1 MSASSR
7 RSKFA
12 VRNPAE
18 SHVSLSDVKQSYTC
32 DQGHNMPTVF
42 CQATRRVIKRVWSR
56 ATESGPSPKART
68 TDLSTRIS
76 GANVIYT
83 PDLATTQG
91 YVLAYDRHK
100 ASEAKTA
107 PACSSA
113 TLCHT
118 RVASWNHV
126 RVPRKADAV
135 EARMRL
141 SVYRRLHQRP
151 HLIHLPTQHT
161 PCQDLHY

>member
-1 MSASSR
+1 MENHVTSR
-7 RSKFA
+7 D
-12 VRNPAE
+12 
-18 SHVSLSDVKQSYTC
+18 L
-32 DQGHNMPTVF
+32 
-42 CQATRRVIKRVWSR
+42 RRVTRAIK
-56 ATESGPSPKART
+56 ATTYQLSLVRQPAGLFKESGVERRNLGRPQRPGPRIY
-68 TDLSTRIS
+68 LREIS

-107 PACSSA
+107 PACSLA

-126 RVPRKADAV
+126 RIPRKAEAV

-141 SVYRRLHQRP
+141 NVPRRLDERP
-151 HLIHLPTQHT
+151 HLTHLPTQHT